1 MLANWSNFRHY
12 VDDIFNSLLDMGLSI
27 QRVHEAPYMQQ
38 QQPEEQAGNWE
49 HERSYVA
56 GEFAIIAKKE

>member
-1 MLANWSNFRHY
+1 